1 MFFFISECEMHFC
14 KYYID
19 GNIGKGGSIHAS
31 IFISEICAYFF
42 SEILSFYS
50 PLKKWCENL
59 CVNCVSSGHMVRSKY
74 ANSNGGLVSIMLSF

>member
-1 MFFFISECEMHFC
+1 MHFC

-42 SEILSFYS
+42 PKYFPFIRHWKSGVKI
-50 PLKKWCENL
+50 
-59 CVNCVSSGHMVRSKY
+59 CV
-74 ANSNGGLVSIMLSF
+74 